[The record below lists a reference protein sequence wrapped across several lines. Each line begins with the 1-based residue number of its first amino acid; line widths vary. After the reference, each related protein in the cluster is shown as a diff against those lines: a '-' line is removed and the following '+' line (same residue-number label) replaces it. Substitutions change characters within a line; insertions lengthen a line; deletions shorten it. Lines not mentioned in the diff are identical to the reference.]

1 MQQALSNN
9 KKGVTPIKT
18 CPVCNH
24 TQLDG
29 NFCGECGNSFSAIRK
44 RTTTVEVPVSSTND
58 SLEKLKS
65 DAKNF
70 MQFLFQQ
77 LKTPSAHFHTTNT
90 SVQNSMLG
98 IILFILL
105 TSATFYA
112 AFPTSLNTL
121 SPSFF
126 QILLYLSIFFLLV
139 VVVNLIAI
147 TSTVK
152 LFSLTESVS
161 ELTRKLGGFYA
172 IPIALSVI
180 SLVLTFVHSF
190 TLSTIILAIAIFIAF
205 ILIPFITI
213 TKILF
218 KESTPIDSFYGILF
232 YIAVTTV
239 ASILLT
245 AFIADTAIGEILRF
259 LQF

>member
-1 MQQALSNN
+1 M
-9 KKGVTPIKT
+9 TPIKT

-44 RTTTVEVPVSSTND
+44 RTTAVEVSTSSTNEP
-58 SLEKLKS
+58 LEKLKT

-77 LKTPSAHFHTTNT
+77 LKTPSAHFHTKNV
-90 SVQNSMLG
+90 SVQNSILS

-126 QILLYLSIFFLLV
+126 QVVLYLSIFFFLV

-152 LFSLTESVS
+152 LFSISESVS
-161 ELTRKLGGFYA
+161 ELTRKIGGFYA
-172 IPIALSVI
+172 IPIALSTI
-180 SLVLTFVHSF
+180 SLLLTLVHSF
-190 TLSTIILAIAIFIAF
+190 TLSTILLAIAIFIAF
-205 ILIPFITI
+205 ILIPLFSI
-213 TKILF
+213 TKLLF
-218 KESTPIDSFYGILF
+218 KEPTSIDSFYGILF

-239 ASILLT
+239 ASILLAT
-245 AFIADTAIGEILRF
+245 FIADTAIGEILRF
-259 LQF
+259 LKF